1 MKPDPNPL
9 NWPPI
14 LQSVVS
20 LDPLNFERSYFR
32 GIRRT
37 PDYVVQPPDL
47 VRGFCEPIADFQG
60 GFSGWRRICF
70 VIYQWDQEQPPVL
83 SANDGTEPAL
93 DENAGPFEAK
103 WPPPDFESDFYLVQV
118 YEGVILPEGRMM
130 IGTWIDLLE
139 TLDKGPFIFWKR

>member
-1 MKPDPNPL
+1 M
-9 NWPPI
+9 
-14 LQSVVS
+14 
-20 LDPLNFERSYFR
+20 
-32 GIRRT
+32 
-37 PDYVVQPPDL
+37 
-47 VRGFCEPIADFQG
+47 
-60 GFSGWRRICF
+60 
-70 VIYQWDQEQPPVL
+70 IYQWDQEQPPVL